1 VSPVAGKPSEVPLD
15 TMAGLL
21 MGSPEFQR
29 R

>member
-1 VSPVAGKPSEVPLD
+1 VKQSEVPLD